1 MTLDEVLK
9 NKTLIIENIDAS
21 GMLLR
26 KLYDMGFIEGAKI
39 KLLRKS
45 PLNDPLEIEVLSYNI
60 TLRVQEAKAIRVSYE

>member
-60 TLRVQEAKAIRVSYE
+60 TLRIQEAKAIRVSYE